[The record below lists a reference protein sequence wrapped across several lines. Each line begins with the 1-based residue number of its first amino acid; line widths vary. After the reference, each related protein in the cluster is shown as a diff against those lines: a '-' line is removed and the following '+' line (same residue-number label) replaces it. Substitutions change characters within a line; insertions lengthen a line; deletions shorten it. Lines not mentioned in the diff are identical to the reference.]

1 MKKLLPL
8 AALLAVPAHAQDA
21 QVYYASDTWPVHVS
35 GRTCTMAMAAPT
47 ADGTLSVSF
56 DGTRVTLASTSE
68 VESELP
74 AAGKVNLAIVF
85 LNNGRTEFD
94 DGWGSRE
101 FTYSRDNG
109 AYRFATRF
117 TGDNNVRQIL
127 DDLAASKTLGL
138 LQRGQTVVAYDLAD
152 ASRSV
157 ARLRDCAG
165 RQVAAN

>member
-8 AALLAVPAHAQDA
+8 AAMLAVPAHAQDA
-21 QVYYASDTWPVHVS
+21 QVYYASDTWPVRTT
-35 GRTCTMAMAAPT
+35 GGTCTMAMAAPST
-47 ADGTLSVSF
+47 DGTLSVSY
-56 DGTRVTLASTSE
+56 DGAQVTLASTSE
-68 VESELP
+68 LESELP
-74 AAGKVNLAIVF
+74 SAGKVNFNIVF
-85 LNNGRTEFD
+85 LNNGRTDFD

-101 FTYSRDNG
+101 FAYSRENG

-117 TGDNNVRQIL
+117 SGENNVRQIL

-152 ASRSV
+152 AARSV

-165 RQVAAN
+165 RQIAAN